1 MKRLLPVLFDD
12 PDLHVRIARQSLIV
26 SKCDMETATLLDL
39 AVGEPMAE
47 VRRIMCDENDTIIY
61 LADVIYRGD
70 YIRLD
75 MDLLA

>member
-1 MKRLLPVLFDD
+1 MSGLR
-12 PDLHVRIARQSLIV
+12 ARCEV
-26 SKCDMETATLLDL
+26 ECVFADL